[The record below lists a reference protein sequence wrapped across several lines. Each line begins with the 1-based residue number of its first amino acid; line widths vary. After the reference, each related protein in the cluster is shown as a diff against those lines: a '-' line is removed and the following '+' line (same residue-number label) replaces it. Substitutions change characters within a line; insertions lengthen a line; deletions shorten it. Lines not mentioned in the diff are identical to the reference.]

1 MGKGKGRK
9 AEMRRSQ
16 VTMRALVRRINRR
29 LPTVVGENP
38 DTQTPIVGVN
48 RKVLTGCRLS
58 AVRSSKQRMKF
69 GGFVLVNHDSYADDS
84 TTPGR
89 LSKRTMSIPRSW
101 DASSGS

>member
-1 MGKGKGRK
+1 
-9 AEMRRSQ
+9 
-16 VTMRALVRRINRR
+16 MRALVRRINRR

-84 TTPGR
+84 GPAVEKDHVDPEKLGR
-89 LSKRTMSIPRSW
+89 ELGVLKPW
-101 DASSGS
+101 EVLADK